1 MPRKKTLTSKE
12 RRALVPIILAM
23 MLEVKADIAI
33 DVARR
38 FLETL
43 NYQESEIADFLSE
56 FE

>member
-1 MPRKKTLTSKE
+1 MPRRKTLTSKE
-12 RRALVPIILAM
+12 QRALIPIILAM
-23 MLEVKADIAI
+23 MFEVKAEIAL